1 MSELSIIWG
10 GTELTTT
17 RIVLAV
23 VAELLIVLYLIV
35 AMRLF
40 GR

>member
-1 MSELSIIWG
+1 MAVLSTVWG

-17 RIVLAV
+17 RIVVAV
-23 VAELLIVLYLIV
+23 IAELLV
-35 AMRLF
+35 ASYIIWALRLF